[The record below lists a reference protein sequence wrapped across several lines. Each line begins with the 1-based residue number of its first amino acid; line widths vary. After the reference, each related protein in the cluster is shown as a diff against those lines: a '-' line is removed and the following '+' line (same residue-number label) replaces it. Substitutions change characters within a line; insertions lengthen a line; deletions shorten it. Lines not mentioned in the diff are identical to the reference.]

1 MAHMNKEV
9 YTVIHGEDNY
19 GISTFRLF
27 DSEAKAM
34 AHAKVFMDRYS
45 SDHFKWEAEPMKGA
59 VANWKAGCDYV
70 TIFLEEVN

>member
-19 GISTFRLF
+19 GISSFKLF

-34 AHAKVFMDRYS
+34 AHAKVLMDRYYS
-45 SDHFKWEAEPMKGA
+45 SDHFKWEAEPIQA
-59 VANWKAGCDYV
+59 VANWRCGCDYI
-70 TIFLEEVN
+70 TIFLKEVN

>member
-34 AHAKVFMDRYS
+34 AHAKLLMYQYA
-45 SDHFKWEAEPMKGA
+45 SDHFQWVAEPIEA
-59 VANWKAGCDYV
+59 VANWRCGCDYI
-70 TIFLEEVN
+70 TIILKEID